1 MPQGGFVAS
10 SEGSLTL
17 DPAQVEEI
25 YLSIPSPQSAQP
37 VTVQWTSESH
47 LAGSQNDYKS
57 ALDLLHTFHEHLGI
71 SCPKPLPIYDAG
83 TPESRNAIL
92 GISKLE
98 QPKVWIDTYY
108 PLLES
113 PGERRLELLNAEGAV
128 SWSANL
134 EEGDAIGAWH
144 AWSKSADVTG
154 KVVYANYGYDSD
166 FEALKKA
173 GYDVAGSIALIR
185 ESRTFRGLKIK
196 GAAAAGAIGCLLFT
210 DPREDSA
217 TVEHGYKPWPEG
229 PARNPRSITRG
240 HVMDISMKSGDPTT
254 PGYPSYQDAPR
265 VEPDSFPSIPS
276 LPISWSNAEVLF
288 KAMEASGGKVTEHEG
303 LDSATVEH
311 GYKPWP
317 EGPAR
322 NPRSVKRGHVMDITM
337 KSGDPTTPGYPSYR
351 DAPRVEPDSF
361 PSIPSLPI
369 SWSNAE
375 VLFKAMGASGGK
387 VTEHE
392 VRLVNQTHRKIG
404 PIWNVMVAIPGH
416 IRDEVVIA
424 GNHRDAWVFGASDPT
439 SGTVSLHEMSRGLG
453 ELLRHG
459 WKPLRTI
466 LLASWDGEEFGLFGS
481 TEWGE
486 DFRDWLKEHAVAY
499 INVDKSS
506 SGRELR
512 VRGTPSI
519 APLLRQVA
527 LELPHYEKLDSNRT
541 LWDARGDRGPF
552 MGAPKHRLPNPSVH
566 GTGIRTLGSGSDYT
580 VFLQQLGITC
590 GDLAFTNT
598 DGDAVYHYHS
608 FYDSEDWMDMYGD
621 PGCLRRVAIAKYW
634 GLVLLR
640 IADSFILP
648 LDTTQYALELD
659 DYLNKVDLLLP
670 TLPGAPD
677 ITQLRDAI
685 KKVQEASKNL
695 DLHKAQVH
703 GRLHDYINR
712 TRDSNKQDARALV
725 QQALGSFS
733 SERSG
738 TAELKELL
746 GEIRSINKKLFNF
759 ERGFISE
766 AGLPG
771 REWYRHMIVAPGK
784 WIGYGATTFPSLT
797 EAITF
802 SRDPALAAQQ
812 VERLSQLLHT
822 LADFLNKKMEYTE
835 QPDQSQSLS
844 AL

>member
-25 YLSIPSPQSAQP
+25 FLSIPSPQSAQL

-57 ALDLLHTFHEHLGI
+57 ALDLLHAFHKHLGI
-71 SCPKPLPIYDAG
+71 SCPEPLPIYDAG

-108 PLLES
+108 PLLEN
-113 PGERRLELLNAEGAV
+113 PGEQRLELLNAEGTV

-154 KVVYANYGYDSD
+154 KVVYANYGYNSD
-166 FEALKKA
+166 FQALKKA
-173 GYDVAGSIALIR
+173 GYDVTGNIALIR
-185 ESRTFRGLKIK
+185 ESNTFRGLRIK
-196 GAAAAGAIGCLLFT
+196 GAAAAGAIGCLIFT
-210 DPREDSA
+210 DPRE
-217 TVEHGYKPWPEG
+217 
-229 PARNPRSITRG
+229 
-240 HVMDISMKSGDPTT
+240 
-254 PGYPSYQDAPR
+254 
-265 VEPDSFPSIPS
+265 
-276 LPISWSNAEVLF
+276 
-288 KAMEASGGKVTEHEG
+288 
-303 LDSATVEH
+303 DSATVEH

-375 VLFKAMGASGGK
+375 VLFKAMEASGGK

-439 SGTVSLHEMSRGLG
+439 SGTVSLHEMSRRIASTRMEAPQDYIAGQLG
-453 ELLRHG
+453 WRRVRIIREHRMGRGFSRLVRFTLHEITRNN
-459 WKPLRTI
+459 I
-466 LLASWDGEEFGLFGS
+466 VV
-481 TEWGE
+481 
-486 DFRDWLKEHAVAY
+486 DWLKEHAVAY

-527 LELPHYEKLDSNRT
+527 LELPHYEKLNSNRT

-552 MGAPKHRLPNPSVH
+552 MGAPKYRLPNPSVH

-590 GDLAFTNT
+590 GDLAFTHT

-621 PGCLRRVAIAKYW
+621 PGQHYYYRV
-634 GLVLLR
+634 
-640 IADSFILP
+640 F
-648 LDTTQYALELD
+648 
-659 DYLNKVDLLLP
+659 
-670 TLPGAPD
+670 
-677 ITQLRDAI
+677 
-685 KKVQEASKNL
+685 L
-695 DLHKAQVH
+695 DLIH
-703 GRLHDYINR
+703 
-712 TRDSNKQDARALV
+712 S
-725 QQALGSFS
+725 
-733 SERSG
+733 
-738 TAELKELL
+738 
-746 GEIRSINKKLFNF
+746 
-759 ERGFISE
+759 
-766 AGLPG
+766 
-771 REWYRHMIVAPGK
+771 
-784 WIGYGATTFPSLT
+784 
-797 EAITF
+797 
-802 SRDPALAAQQ
+802 
-812 VERLSQLLHT
+812 
-822 LADFLNKKMEYTE
+822 
-835 QPDQSQSLS
+835 
-844 AL
+844 